1 MTGDVPALI
10 PVPTELLERMRSA
23 QTVAIAGHVTPD
35 ADCIGSI
42 GALWLALPELGVTP
56 VASLP
61 PASVARRLRFLAEES
76 GLKAAV
82 ASEFQAADL
91 LIAVDTAKQPRLNI
105 EDDAATI
112 QELPILNIDH
122 HASNTRFGAINY
134 IDGHRSSTAEMIYEV
149 LTALGCQ
156 ITPAIA
162 TLLFAGIY
170 TDTQGFGL
178 TNTTPRSL
186 DVAHRLAQA
195 GARIHAVAERLQRS
209 QTMNE
214 FALLK
219 TIYANTRVAEDG
231 QLAWST
237 ASFDEIHAAGCS
249 ANDIEDQVEIPRSIE
264 GVRLAILLT
273 EGNRGKIRINFRGEG
288 GLSVLELAKQFNGG
302 GHRAAAGAILDGTIA
317 EISERVVAAAREH
330 LHQSLGESAA

>member
-1 MTGDVPALI
+1 
-10 PVPTELLERMRSA
+10 
-23 QTVAIAGHVTPD
+23 
-35 ADCIGSI
+35 
-42 GALWLALPELGVTP
+42 LWLALPELGITP
-56 VASLP
+56 AASLP
-61 PASVARRLRFLAEES
+61 ADSVARRMRYLVQRA
-76 GLKAAV
+76 GLTAATGK
-82 ASEFQAADL
+82 ELQDCDL
-91 LIAVDTAKQPRLNI
+91 LVAVDTAKQPRLNL
-105 EDDAATI
+105 EGDPDALAG
-112 QELPILNIDH
+112 LPILNIDH
-122 HASNTRFGAINY
+122 HASNTRFGETNY

-317 EISERVVAAAREH
+317 DVSERVVAAAREH